1 MQIIVNGNPMEI
13 DDEISIAKLLEQIK
27 LDPKVVVAELN
38 GRIVARELFDESAL
52 AEADRLELVRMVG
65 GG

>member
-1 MQIIVNGNPMEI
+1 MQIIVNGEPMEI
-13 DDEISIAKLLEQIK
+13 EEATSISALLVGLK

-38 GRIVARELFDESAL
+38 GRIVPREVFPESL
-52 AEADRLELVRMVG
+52 LSRDDRLELVRMVG